1 MQKTMFAEGGYE
13 ETNENLLSIRHLK
26 DKQVEICLGK
36 WKMWVSS
43 SEKGLGIERD

>member
-1 MQKTMFAEGGYE
+1 MQKTMFGEGGYE

-43 SEKGLGIERD
+43 SEEGLGIERD